1 MMRQKL
7 RDHAAASIFCLGVS
21 LLIFCSRATQR
32 GYQEGSAEAG
42 TAQKSFRVEF
52 GEQGGVTGEYTGYAI
67 DETGAVFRVQR
78 MPGKDET
85 LTPSGAV
92 TQEDVVSLISIV
104 ETIGFFQIVY
114 SQGGNMVCSI
124 TVNKGLDDHT
134 VFWPMGD
141 DNVPEDLSILRQY
154 LTTLVKKAR

>member
-1 MMRQKL
+1 MMKQKL

-32 GYQEGSAEAG
+32 GHQEGSTDAE
-42 TAQKSFRVEF
+42 TAQGSFRVEF
-52 GEQGGVTGEYTGYAI
+52 GEQGGVTGEYAGYTI

-85 LTPSGAV
+85 LTPSGAL
-92 TQEDVVSLISIV
+92 TREDVASLMSIV

-114 SQGGNMVCSI
+114 SQTGNMVYSI
-124 TVNKGLDDHT
+124 TVRKGDTDHT
-134 VFWPMGD
+134 VSWPMGD
-141 DNVPEDLSILRQY
+141 KNTPEELTILRQY
-154 LTTLVKKAR
+154 LTTLIKKAR